1 MWHPLRVQ
9 ATTTTASVSRPA
21 VGVALHGVAVS
32 RNTVVAT
39 LIATIA
45 GAGLQVVGVRQ
56 SHLVL
61 PAGFLAGAF
70 PALSLLIRDGVSA
83 MMPSFVGAC
92 VSLVMWLPF
101 VLAGIARWGS
111 VAMTVSYPLAALAS
125 AVASERLRIR
135 REGPTLRAT
144 G

>member
-1 MWHPLRVQ
+1 VQ
-9 ATTTTASVSRPA
+9 ATTVSASRPP
-21 VGVALHGVAVS
+21 VEVARPAVAVS
-32 RNTVVAT
+32 RNTIVTT

-56 SHLVL
+56 GHLVL

-83 MMPSFVGAC
+83 VMPSLVGAS
-92 VSLVMWLPF
+92 VSLATWLPF
-101 VLAGIARWGS
+101 VLAGVTRWGS

-125 AVASERLRIR
+125 AVAAERLRIR
-135 REGPTLRAT
+135 REGPASPAT

>member
-1 MWHPLRVQ
+1 V
-9 ATTTTASVSRPA
+9 T
-21 VGVALHGVAVS
+21 
-32 RNTVVAT
+32 T

-56 SHLVL
+56 AHLML

-83 MMPSFVGAC
+83 VMPSLVGAG
-92 VSLVMWLPF
+92 VSLVTWLPF
-101 VLAGIARWGS
+101 TLAGVTLWGS

-135 REGPTLRAT
+135 RDGPAPPAT